1 MSARQEG
8 LILVCLLLLVS
19 FIFQLQMKLL
29 ANDIAPILKIADQGF
44 MDKIARLAG
53 IALSWRA
60 WLIAALAAT
69 LFCVWLLT
77 LTRLELSLALPL
89 ASVAMVVNAV
99 GVGIMLG
106 EPMSLLRFTGI
117 ITVAIGIVLVLKT

>member
-1 MSARQEG
+1 MSLRQEG
-8 LILVCLLLLVS
+8 LLLVGVMLLIS

-29 ANDIAPILKIADQGF
+29 ANDIAPIFKLVDQGF
-44 MDKIARLAG
+44 MGKIGRLVG
-53 IALSWRA
+53 FALSWRA
-60 WLIAALAAT
+60 WLVAALAAM

-99 GVGIMLG
+99 GAGIMLG
-106 EPMSLLRFTGI
+106 EPVSLLRFVGI
-117 ITVAIGIVLVLKT
+117 VTVAIGIGLVLKT

>member
-99 GVGIMLG
+99 GVEIMLG